1 MSNPDRIT
9 RKTVP
14 LQIPA
19 LPPLAS
25 IVASTRKDLLPVA
38 AANDQAMEEWRKRLQ
53 LALETAIA
61 TVLIGVSTGTGTAGE
76 QGPQGEAGPRGATGS
91 TGPQGPAGADG
102 ISGLFAIDEGHAGA
116 VYAGITPIE
125 EGDASSVYTG
135 IEGIDEGGA

>member
-14 LQIPA
+14 IQIPT

-53 LALETAIA
+53 LAIETAIA
-61 TVLIGVSTGTGTAGE
+61 TVLIGVSTSSTGTGT
-76 QGPQGEAGPRGATGS
+76 QGPQGETGQTGPRG
-91 TGPQGPAGADG
+91 PQGIQGPPGADG
-102 ISGLFAIDEGHAGA
+102 ISGLFAIDEGASGA
-116 VYAGITPIE
+116 VYAGITPLE
-125 EGDASSVYTG
+125 EGSATSIYTG
-135 IEGIDEGGA
+135 IDGIDEGGA

>member
-53 LALETAIA
+53 LAIETAIA
-61 TVLIGVSTGTGTAGE
+61 TVLIGVSTSSTGT
-76 QGPQGEAGPRGATGS
+76 QGPKGDTGEAGPRG
-91 TGPQGPAGADG
+91 PQGVQGPPGTDGSSGFSYPIDGGA
-102 ISGLFAIDEGHAGA
+102 AA
-116 VYAGITPIE
+116 
-125 EGDASSVYTG
+125 SVYGGLVPVDFGFSATSFG
-135 IEGIDEGGA
+135 GVTLDLGGAT

>member
-14 LQIPA
+14 IQIPA
-19 LPPLAS
+19 LPPLAA

-38 AANDQAMEEWRKRLQ
+38 SANDHAMEEWRKRLQ
-53 LALETAIA
+53 LAIETAIA
-61 TVLIGVSTGTGTAGE
+61 TALIGVATSSTGTGT
-76 QGPQGEAGPRGATGS
+76 QGPQGETGPTGPRG
-91 TGPQGPAGADG
+91 PQGVQGPPGADG
-102 ISGLFAIDEGHAGA
+102 ESAAFAIEEGGAGA

-125 EGDASSVYTG
+125 EGDASSIYTG